1 MILASPMTRV
11 QWVQENLI
19 PEVAATVCCVDDN
32 FFSVISEKTLKMSNF
47 AFINAENPENR
58 F

>member
-1 MILASPMTRV
+1 MVLASPKTRV

-19 PEVAATVCCVDDN
+19 PEMAATVCCVDDI

-47 AFINAENPENR
+47 AFINAENT